1 MISALR
7 RRTYFFRAARCV
19 VAGSLRLTL
28 ILLMFAA
35 RTAAANARPGTAGTV
50 DPTAPNSPS
59 GEVEMLDRSAIP
71 SIPWKMAD
79 DVPVW
84 KTVHLGTFT
93 SVNMLREALDS
104 EDCGAGSR
112 KVAEQPGFVRASVSL
127 SRTLP
132 HCQLGDSAGEIIG
145 RPAFHLSRIKQELD
159 LVVVSL
165 IDLGFAPDED
175 VALEDI
181 YARAELLNYTL
192 CPAEAGP
199 YLRLQYLDQPAGE
212 FLHIAMQPIA
222 TYAGELTDLTVANG
236 GAGLVLLG
244 GDGRPNLLLPATTRF
259 VFARPRARSTH

>member
-35 RTAAANARPGTAGTV
+35 GTAAANALPGVARTV

-71 SIPWKMAD
+71 SITWKMAD

-84 KTVHLGTFT
+84 KSVHLGTFT

-104 EDCGAGSR
+104 EDCGASER
-112 KVAEQPGFVRASVSL
+112 KVAERPRFVRAAASRPGSV
-127 SRTLP
+127 P
-132 HCQLGDSAGEIIG
+132 GCHLGDSASEIIG
-145 RPAFHLSRIKQELD
+145 RPAFRLSRIKQELD
-159 LVVVSL
+159 LVAVSL

-175 VALEDI
+175 VMLEDI

-192 CPAEAGP
+192 CPAEVGP

-212 FLHIAMQPIA
+212 FLHVAMEPIT
-222 TYAGELTDLTVANG
+222 TYAGEPTDLTVANG

-244 GDGRPNLLLPATTRF
+244 GDDRPNLLLPAVTRF
-259 VFARPRARSTH
+259 VFVRPRAGSSH